1 MLKKIS
7 PLIIFLFLVSCGYQ
21 AMHSLENR
29 INYNFS
35 INEIKFTGNRD
46 INIKIKN
53 DLNSFYLV
61 KQERNFNLDIESENK
76 KLVLVKDS
84 KGNSVSFK
92 NILTIKV
99 KISNQNKKIDTIS
112 FEETF
117 EYNNNTNKIELR
129 RYEKE
134 IKNNLTETMVNN
146 LIFELSKI
154 R

>member
-99 KISNQNKKIDTIS
+99 KILNQNKKIDTIS